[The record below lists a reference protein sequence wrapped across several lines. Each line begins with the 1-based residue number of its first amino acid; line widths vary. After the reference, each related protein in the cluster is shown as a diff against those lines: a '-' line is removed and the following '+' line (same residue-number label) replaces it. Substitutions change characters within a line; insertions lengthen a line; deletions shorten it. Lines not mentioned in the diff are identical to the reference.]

1 MQHARLSGAIKND
14 EWISDNDVADPN
26 PLPSL
31 PGYHVLVRPVAIRTE
46 TKGGIILPDQFK
58 DDVKYLTTVGRVL
71 AVGETAY
78 KDPNK
83 FPNGQWCKA
92 KDFVAYGRH
101 IAEMDVEA
109 YRNKSNVEKKEEPQQ
124 DFEIEEPDEVPITHE
139 TVEAEVEEEV
149 VEEPQQEIE
158 ELDGIKTKGAEKR
171 IRQLVSQRKERE
183 EVIAQQNAELAQL
196 RSELLNSQS
205 SNQTMEVDSLGSKE
219 AALQERIKLA
229 ENAYLSAYDEGEKEK
244 LLEAQNILQDAKT
257 DLKFVSARKKQLE
270 QIQTQVE
277 TNKTVDHQ
285 EAQGYTPQPQQAQQ
299 QYDPR
304 AVEWA
309 NNNDW
314 FGKDEVTTAVAL
326 AIDQQLKTEGYDPSS
341 SDFYDEVDSRLRK
354 ELPNKFRAA
363 DNTQKPPQQVAGSS
377 RKSSPSNKRK
387 VKLSTK
393 DVSLAKKWGIPLD
406 TYAAEKAKVDKVGD
420 GYTAIGNT

>member
-1 MQHARLSGAIKND
+1 M
-14 EWISDNDVADPN
+14 
-26 PLPSL
+26 
-31 PGYHVLVRPVAIRTE
+31 
-46 TKGGIILPDQFK
+46 
-58 DDVKYLTTVGRVL
+58 
-71 AVGETAY
+71 
-78 KDPNK
+78 
-83 FPNGQWCKA
+83 
-92 KDFVAYGRH
+92 
-101 IAEMDVEA
+101 
-109 YRNKSNVEKKEEPQQ
+109 
-124 DFEIEEPDEVPITHE
+124 
-139 TVEAEVEEEV
+139 EAEVEEEV
-149 VEEPQQEIE
+149 SEEPQQDDTIE

-171 IRQLVSQRKERE
+171 IRQLVTQRKERE
-183 EVIAQQNAELAQL
+183 EVIAQQNAELSKL
-196 RSELLNSQS
+196 RAELLNSQT
-205 SNQTMEVDSLGSKE
+205 SNQTMEVNSLGSKE

-229 ENAYLSAYDEGEKEK
+229 ESAYLSAYDDGDKEK
-244 LLEAQNILQDAKT
+244 LLESQNILQDAKT

-270 QIQTQVE
+270 NIQTQVD
-277 TNKTVDHQ
+277 TNKTRDHQ
-285 EAQGYTPQPQQAQQ
+285 EAQGYTPEPQQQ

-341 SDFYDEVDSRLRK
+341 SDFYEEVDIRLRK
-354 ELPNKFRAA
+354 ELPNKFRVA

-387 VKLSTK
+387 VKLSSK

-420 GYTAIGNT
+420 GYSVIGNK

>member
-1 MQHARLSGAIKND
+1 MSEETNS
-14 EWISDNDVADPN
+14 EW
-26 PLPSL
+26 
-31 PGYHVLVRPVAIRTE
+31 
-46 TKGGIILPDQFK
+46 
-58 DDVKYLTTVGRVL
+58 
-71 AVGETAY
+71 
-78 KDPNK
+78 
-83 FPNGQWCKA
+83 
-92 KDFVAYGRH
+92 
-101 IAEMDVEA
+101 AEMDVEA
-109 YRNKSNVEKKEEPQQ
+109 YRKKSNVEKKEEPQQ
-124 DFEIEEPDEVPITHE
+124 DFEVEEPDEVPITQE
-139 TVEAEVEEEV
+139 TVEAEVEEEGID
-149 VEEPQQEIE
+149 EPQQEDTIE

-171 IRQLVSQRKERE
+171 IRQLVTQRKERE
-183 EVIAQQNAELAQL
+183 EVIAQQNAELSKL
-196 RSELLNSQS
+196 RAELLNSQT
-205 SNQTMEVDSLGSKE
+205 SNQTMEVNSLGSKE

-229 ENAYLSAYDEGEKEK
+229 ESAYLSAYDEGDKEK
-244 LLEAQNILQDAKT
+244 LLESQNILQDAKT

-270 QIQTQVE
+270 NIQTQVD
-277 TNKTVDHQ
+277 TNKTRDHQ
-285 EAQGYTPQPQQAQQ
+285 EAQGYTPEPQQQ

-341 SDFYDEVDSRLRK
+341 SDFYEEVDIRLRK
-354 ELPNKFRAA
+354 ELPNKFRVA

-387 VKLSTK
+387 VKLSSK

-420 GYTAIGNT
+420 GYSVIGNK

>member
-1 MQHARLSGAIKND
+1 MSEETNT
-14 EWISDNDVADPN
+14 EW
-26 PLPSL
+26 
-31 PGYHVLVRPVAIRTE
+31 
-46 TKGGIILPDQFK
+46 
-58 DDVKYLTTVGRVL
+58 
-71 AVGETAY
+71 
-78 KDPNK
+78 
-83 FPNGQWCKA
+83 
-92 KDFVAYGRH
+92 
-101 IAEMDVEA
+101 AEMDVEA

-124 DFEIEEPDEVPITHE
+124 DFEVEEPDEVPITHE

-149 VEEPQQEIE
+149 AEEPQQDME

-171 IRQLVSQRKERE
+171 IRQLVSQRKDRE

-196 RSELLNSQS
+196 RSELLNSKS

-326 AIDQQLKTEGYDPSS
+326 AIDQQLKTEGYDPSG

>member
-1 MQHARLSGAIKND
+1 MSEETNS
-14 EWISDNDVADPN
+14 EW
-26 PLPSL
+26 
-31 PGYHVLVRPVAIRTE
+31 
-46 TKGGIILPDQFK
+46 
-58 DDVKYLTTVGRVL
+58 
-71 AVGETAY
+71 
-78 KDPNK
+78 
-83 FPNGQWCKA
+83 
-92 KDFVAYGRH
+92 
-101 IAEMDVEA
+101 AEMDVEA
-109 YRNKSNVEKKEEPQQ
+109 YRKKSNVEKKEEPQQ
-124 DFEIEEPDEVPITHE
+124 DFEVEEPDEVPITHE
-139 TVEAEVEEEV
+139 TVEAEVED
-149 VEEPQQEIE
+149 EPQQEDTIE

-171 IRQLVSQRKERE
+171 IRQLVTQRKERE
-183 EVIAQQNAELAQL
+183 EVIAQQNAELSKL
-196 RSELLNSQS
+196 RAELLNSQS
-205 SNQTMEVDSLGSKE
+205 SKQTMEVDSLGSKE

-229 ENAYLSAYDEGEKEK
+229 ENAYLSAYDEGDKEK
-244 LLEAQNILQDAKT
+244 LLESQNILQDAKT

-270 QIQTQVE
+270 NIQTQVD
-277 TNKTVDHQ
+277 TNKTRDHQ
-285 EAQGYTPQPQQAQQ
+285 EAQGYTPEPQQQ

-341 SDFYDEVDSRLRK
+341 SDFYEEVDIRLRK

-387 VKLSTK
+387 VKLSSK

-420 GYTAIGNT
+420 GYSVIGNK

>member
-1 MQHARLSGAIKND
+1 MSETTNS
-14 EWISDNDVADPN
+14 EW
-26 PLPSL
+26 
-31 PGYHVLVRPVAIRTE
+31 
-46 TKGGIILPDQFK
+46 
-58 DDVKYLTTVGRVL
+58 
-71 AVGETAY
+71 
-78 KDPNK
+78 
-83 FPNGQWCKA
+83 
-92 KDFVAYGRH
+92 
-101 IAEMDVEA
+101 AEMDVEA
-109 YRNKSNVEKKEEPQQ
+109 YRKKSNVEKKEEPQQ
-124 DFEIEEPDEVPITHE
+124 DFEVEEPDEVPLTHE

-149 VEEPQQEIE
+149 SEEPQQEDTIE

-171 IRQLVSQRKERE
+171 IRQLVTQRKERE
-183 EVIAQQNAELAQL
+183 EVIAQQNAELSKL
-196 RSELLNSQS
+196 RAELLNSQT
-205 SNQTMEVDSLGSKE
+205 SNQTMEVNSLGSKE

-229 ENAYLSAYDEGEKEK
+229 ESAYLSAYDDGDKEK
-244 LLEAQNILQDAKT
+244 LLESQNILQDAKT

-270 QIQTQVE
+270 NIQTQVD
-277 TNKTVDHQ
+277 TNKTRDHQ
-285 EAQGYTPQPQQAQQ
+285 EAQGYTPEPQQQ

-314 FGKDEVTTAVAL
+314 FGNDEVTTAVDL

-341 SDFYDEVDSRLRK
+341 SDFYEEVDIRLRK
-354 ELPNKFRAA
+354 ELPNKFRVA

-387 VKLSTK
+387 VKLSSK

-420 GYTAIGNT
+420 GYSVIGNK

>member
-1 MQHARLSGAIKND
+1 MSEATNN
-14 EWISDNDVADPN
+14 EW
-26 PLPSL
+26 
-31 PGYHVLVRPVAIRTE
+31 
-46 TKGGIILPDQFK
+46 
-58 DDVKYLTTVGRVL
+58 
-71 AVGETAY
+71 
-78 KDPNK
+78 
-83 FPNGQWCKA
+83 
-92 KDFVAYGRH
+92 
-101 IAEMDVEA
+101 AEMDVEA
-109 YRNKSNVEKKEEPQQ
+109 YRKRSNVEKKEEPQQ
-124 DFEIEEPDEVPITHE
+124 DFEVEEPDEVPLTHE

-149 VEEPQQEIE
+149 IEEPQQENTIE
-158 ELDGIKTKGAEKR
+158 ELVGIQTKGAEKR
-171 IRQLVSQRKERE
+171 IRQLVTQRKERE
-183 EVIAQQNAELAQL
+183 EVIAQQNAELSKL
-196 RSELLNSQS
+196 RAELLNSQT
-205 SNQTMEVDSLGSKE
+205 SNQTMEVNSLGSKE

-229 ENAYLSAYDEGEKEK
+229 ESAYLSAYDDGDKEK
-244 LLEAQNILQDAKT
+244 LLESQNILQDAKT

-270 QIQTQVE
+270 NIQTQVD
-277 TNKTVDHQ
+277 TNKTREHQ
-285 EAQGYTPQPQQAQQ
+285 EAQGYTPEPQQQ

-341 SDFYDEVDSRLRK
+341 SDFYEEVDIRLRK

-387 VKLSTK
+387 VKLSSK

-420 GYTAIGNT
+420 GYSVIGNK

>member
-1 MQHARLSGAIKND
+1 MSEATNN
-14 EWISDNDVADPN
+14 EW
-26 PLPSL
+26 
-31 PGYHVLVRPVAIRTE
+31 
-46 TKGGIILPDQFK
+46 
-58 DDVKYLTTVGRVL
+58 
-71 AVGETAY
+71 
-78 KDPNK
+78 
-83 FPNGQWCKA
+83 
-92 KDFVAYGRH
+92 
-101 IAEMDVEA
+101 AEMDVEA
-109 YRNKSNVEKKEEPQQ
+109 YRKRSNVEKKEEPQQ
-124 DFEIEEPDEVPITHE
+124 DFEVEEPDEVPLTHE

-149 VEEPQQEIE
+149 IEEPQQENTIE
-158 ELDGIKTKGAEKR
+158 ELDGIQTKGAEKR
-171 IRQLVSQRKERE
+171 IRQLVTQRKERE
-183 EVIAQQNAELAQL
+183 EVIAQQNAELSKL
-196 RSELLNSQS
+196 RAELLNSQS
-205 SNQTMEVDSLGSKE
+205 SKQTMEVDSLGSKE

-229 ENAYLSAYDEGEKEK
+229 ENAYLSAYDEGDKEK
-244 LLEAQNILQDAKT
+244 LLESQNILQDAKT

-270 QIQTQVE
+270 NIQTQVD
-277 TNKTVDHQ
+277 TNKTRDHQ
-285 EAQGYTPQPQQAQQ
+285 EAQGYTPEPQQQ

-309 NNNDW
+309 NKNDW

-341 SDFYDEVDSRLRK
+341 SDFYEEVDIRLRK

-387 VKLSTK
+387 VKLSSK

-420 GYTAIGNT
+420 GYSVIGNK

>member
-1 MQHARLSGAIKND
+1 MSEETNN
-14 EWISDNDVADPN
+14 EW
-26 PLPSL
+26 
-31 PGYHVLVRPVAIRTE
+31 
-46 TKGGIILPDQFK
+46 
-58 DDVKYLTTVGRVL
+58 
-71 AVGETAY
+71 
-78 KDPNK
+78 
-83 FPNGQWCKA
+83 
-92 KDFVAYGRH
+92 
-101 IAEMDVEA
+101 AEMDVEA
-109 YRNKSNVEKKEEPQQ
+109 YRKKSNVEKKEEPQQ
-124 DFEIEEPDEVPITHE
+124 DFEVEEPDEVPITHE
-139 TVEAEVEEEV
+139 TVEAEVED
-149 VEEPQQEIE
+149 EPQQEDTIE

-171 IRQLVSQRKERE
+171 IRQLVTQRKERE
-183 EVIAQQNAELAQL
+183 EVIAHQNAELSKL
-196 RSELLNSQS
+196 RAELLNSQT
-205 SNQTMEVDSLGSKE
+205 SNQTMEVNSLGSKE

-229 ENAYLSAYDEGEKEK
+229 ESAYLSAYDDGDKEK
-244 LLEAQNILQDAKT
+244 LLESQNILQDAKT

-270 QIQTQVE
+270 NIQTQVD
-277 TNKTVDHQ
+277 TNKTRDHQ
-285 EAQGYTPQPQQAQQ
+285 EAQGYIPEPQQQQ

-341 SDFYDEVDSRLRK
+341 SDFYEEVDNRLRK
-354 ELPNKFRAA
+354 ELPNKFRVA

-387 VKLSTK
+387 VKLSSK

-420 GYTAIGNT
+420 GYSVIGNK

>member
-1 MQHARLSGAIKND
+1 MSEETNS
-14 EWISDNDVADPN
+14 EW
-26 PLPSL
+26 
-31 PGYHVLVRPVAIRTE
+31 
-46 TKGGIILPDQFK
+46 
-58 DDVKYLTTVGRVL
+58 
-71 AVGETAY
+71 
-78 KDPNK
+78 
-83 FPNGQWCKA
+83 
-92 KDFVAYGRH
+92 
-101 IAEMDVEA
+101 AEMDVEA
-109 YRNKSNVEKKEEPQQ
+109 YRKKSNVEKKEEPQQ
-124 DFEIEEPDEVPITHE
+124 DFEVEEPDEVPITHE
-139 TVEAEVEEEV
+139 TVEAEVED
-149 VEEPQQEIE
+149 EPQQEDTIE

-171 IRQLVSQRKERE
+171 IRQLVTQRKERE
-183 EVIAQQNAELAQL
+183 EVIAQQNAELSKL
-196 RSELLNSQS
+196 RAELLNSQT
-205 SNQTMEVDSLGSKE
+205 SNQTMEVNSLGSKE

-229 ENAYLSAYDEGEKEK
+229 ESAYLSAYDDGDKEK
-244 LLEAQNILQDAKT
+244 LLESQNILQDAKT

-270 QIQTQVE
+270 NIQTQVD
-277 TNKTVDHQ
+277 TNKTNDYQ
-285 EAQGYTPQPQQAQQ
+285 EAQGYTPEPQQQ

-341 SDFYDEVDSRLRK
+341 SDFYEEVDIRLRK
-354 ELPNKFRAA
+354 ELPNKFRVA

-387 VKLSTK
+387 VKLSSK

-420 GYTAIGNT
+420 GYSVIGNK

>member
-1 MQHARLSGAIKND
+1 MSEETNS
-14 EWISDNDVADPN
+14 EW
-26 PLPSL
+26 
-31 PGYHVLVRPVAIRTE
+31 
-46 TKGGIILPDQFK
+46 
-58 DDVKYLTTVGRVL
+58 
-71 AVGETAY
+71 
-78 KDPNK
+78 
-83 FPNGQWCKA
+83 
-92 KDFVAYGRH
+92 
-101 IAEMDVEA
+101 AEMDVEA
-109 YRNKSNVEKKEEPQQ
+109 YRKKSNVEKKEEPQQ
-124 DFEIEEPDEVPITHE
+124 DFEVEEPDEVPITHE
-139 TVEAEVEEEV
+139 TVEAEVED
-149 VEEPQQEIE
+149 EPQQEDTIE

-171 IRQLVSQRKERE
+171 IRQLVTQRKERE
-183 EVIAQQNAELAQL
+183 EVIAQQNAELSKL
-196 RSELLNSQS
+196 RAELLNSQT
-205 SNQTMEVDSLGSKE
+205 SNQTMEVNSLGSKE

-229 ENAYLSAYDEGEKEK
+229 ESAYLSAYDDGDKEK
-244 LLEAQNILQDAKT
+244 LLESQNILQDAKT

-270 QIQTQVE
+270 NIQTQVD
-277 TNKTVDHQ
+277 TNKTRDHQ
-285 EAQGYTPQPQQAQQ
+285 EAQGYTPEPQQQ

-341 SDFYDEVDSRLRK
+341 SDFYEEVDIRLRK
-354 ELPNKFRAA
+354 ELPNKFRVA

-387 VKLSTK
+387 VKLSSK

-420 GYTAIGNT
+420 GYSVIGNK

>member
-1 MQHARLSGAIKND
+1 MSEETNT
-14 EWISDNDVADPN
+14 EW
-26 PLPSL
+26 
-31 PGYHVLVRPVAIRTE
+31 
-46 TKGGIILPDQFK
+46 
-58 DDVKYLTTVGRVL
+58 
-71 AVGETAY
+71 
-78 KDPNK
+78 
-83 FPNGQWCKA
+83 
-92 KDFVAYGRH
+92 
-101 IAEMDVEA
+101 AEMDVEA

-149 VEEPQQEIE
+149 AEEPQQEME

-277 TNKTVDHQ
+277 ANKTVDHQ

>member
-1 MQHARLSGAIKND
+1 MSEETNN
-14 EWISDNDVADPN
+14 EW
-26 PLPSL
+26 
-31 PGYHVLVRPVAIRTE
+31 
-46 TKGGIILPDQFK
+46 
-58 DDVKYLTTVGRVL
+58 
-71 AVGETAY
+71 
-78 KDPNK
+78 
-83 FPNGQWCKA
+83 
-92 KDFVAYGRH
+92 
-101 IAEMDVEA
+101 AEMDVEA
-109 YRNKSNVEKKEEPQQ
+109 YRKKSNVEKKEEPQQ
-124 DFEIEEPDEVPITHE
+124 DFEVEEPDEVPITHE
-139 TVEAEVEEEV
+139 TVEAEVED
-149 VEEPQQEIE
+149 EPQQEDTIE

-171 IRQLVSQRKERE
+171 IRQLVTQRKERE
-183 EVIAQQNAELAQL
+183 EVIAQQNAELSKL
-196 RSELLNSQS
+196 RAELLNSQT
-205 SNQTMEVDSLGSKE
+205 SNQTMEVNSLGSKE

-229 ENAYLSAYDEGEKEK
+229 ESAYLSAYDDGDKEK
-244 LLEAQNILQDAKT
+244 LLESQNILQDAKT

-270 QIQTQVE
+270 NIQTQVD
-277 TNKTVDHQ
+277 TNKTRDHQ
-285 EAQGYTPQPQQAQQ
+285 EAQGYTPEPQQQ

-341 SDFYDEVDSRLRK
+341 SDFYEEVDIRLRK
-354 ELPNKFRAA
+354 ELPNKFRVA

-387 VKLSTK
+387 VKLSSK

-420 GYTAIGNT
+420 GYSVIGNK

>member
-1 MQHARLSGAIKND
+1 
-14 EWISDNDVADPN
+14 
-26 PLPSL
+26 
-31 PGYHVLVRPVAIRTE
+31 
-46 TKGGIILPDQFK
+46 
-58 DDVKYLTTVGRVL
+58 
-71 AVGETAY
+71 
-78 KDPNK
+78 
-83 FPNGQWCKA
+83 
-92 KDFVAYGRH
+92 
-101 IAEMDVEA
+101 MDVEA

-149 VEEPQQEIE
+149 AEEPQQEME

>member
-1 MQHARLSGAIKND
+1 MSEETNS
-14 EWISDNDVADPN
+14 EW
-26 PLPSL
+26 
-31 PGYHVLVRPVAIRTE
+31 
-46 TKGGIILPDQFK
+46 
-58 DDVKYLTTVGRVL
+58 
-71 AVGETAY
+71 
-78 KDPNK
+78 
-83 FPNGQWCKA
+83 
-92 KDFVAYGRH
+92 
-101 IAEMDVEA
+101 AEMDVEA
-109 YRNKSNVEKKEEPQQ
+109 YRKKSNVEKKEEPQQ
-124 DFEIEEPDEVPITHE
+124 DFEVEEPDEVPITQE
-139 TVEAEVEEEV
+139 TVEAEVEEEGID
-149 VEEPQQEIE
+149 EPQQEDTIE

-171 IRQLVSQRKERE
+171 IRQLVTQRKERE
-183 EVIAQQNAELAQL
+183 EVIAQQNAELSKL
-196 RSELLNSQS
+196 RAELLNSQT
-205 SNQTMEVDSLGSKE
+205 SNQTMEVNSLGSKE

-229 ENAYLSAYDEGEKEK
+229 ESAYLSAYDDGDKEK
-244 LLEAQNILQDAKT
+244 LLESQNILQDAKT

-270 QIQTQVE
+270 NIQTQVD
-277 TNKTVDHQ
+277 TNKTRDHQ
-285 EAQGYTPQPQQAQQ
+285 EAQGYTPEPQQQ

-341 SDFYDEVDSRLRK
+341 SDFYEEVDNRLRK
-354 ELPNKFRAA
+354 ELPNKFRVA

-387 VKLSTK
+387 VKLSSK

-420 GYTAIGNT
+420 GYSVIGNK

>member
-1 MQHARLSGAIKND
+1 MSEETNS
-14 EWISDNDVADPN
+14 EW
-26 PLPSL
+26 
-31 PGYHVLVRPVAIRTE
+31 
-46 TKGGIILPDQFK
+46 
-58 DDVKYLTTVGRVL
+58 
-71 AVGETAY
+71 
-78 KDPNK
+78 
-83 FPNGQWCKA
+83 
-92 KDFVAYGRH
+92 
-101 IAEMDVEA
+101 AEMDVEA
-109 YRNKSNVEKKEEPQQ
+109 YRKKSNVEKKEEPQQ
-124 DFEIEEPDEVPITHE
+124 DFEVEEPDEVPITHE
-139 TVEAEVEEEV
+139 TMEAEVED
-149 VEEPQQEIE
+149 EPQQEDTIE

-171 IRQLVSQRKERE
+171 IRQLVTQRKERE
-183 EVIAQQNAELAQL
+183 EVIAQQNAELSKL
-196 RSELLNSQS
+196 RAELLNSQT
-205 SNQTMEVDSLGSKE
+205 SNQTMEVNSLGSKE

-229 ENAYLSAYDEGEKEK
+229 ESAYLSAYDDGDKEK
-244 LLEAQNILQDAKT
+244 LLESQNILQDAKT

-270 QIQTQVE
+270 NIQTQVD
-277 TNKTVDHQ
+277 TNKTRDHQ
-285 EAQGYTPQPQQAQQ
+285 EAQGYTPEPQQQ

-341 SDFYDEVDSRLRK
+341 SDFYEEVDIRLRK
-354 ELPNKFRAA
+354 ELPNKFRVA

-387 VKLSTK
+387 VKLSSK

-420 GYTAIGNT
+420 GYSVIGNK

>member
-1 MQHARLSGAIKND
+1 MSEATNS
-14 EWISDNDVADPN
+14 EW
-26 PLPSL
+26 
-31 PGYHVLVRPVAIRTE
+31 
-46 TKGGIILPDQFK
+46 
-58 DDVKYLTTVGRVL
+58 
-71 AVGETAY
+71 
-78 KDPNK
+78 
-83 FPNGQWCKA
+83 
-92 KDFVAYGRH
+92 
-101 IAEMDVEA
+101 AEMDVEA
-109 YRNKSNVEKKEEPQQ
+109 YRKKSNVEKKEEPQQ
-124 DFEIEEPDEVPITHE
+124 DFEVEEPDEVPITHE
-139 TVEAEVEEEV
+139 TVEAEVED
-149 VEEPQQEIE
+149 EPQQEDTIE

-171 IRQLVSQRKERE
+171 IRQLVTQRKERE
-183 EVIAQQNAELAQL
+183 EVIAQQNAELSKL
-196 RSELLNSQS
+196 RAELLNSQT
-205 SNQTMEVDSLGSKE
+205 SNQTMEVNSLGSKE

-229 ENAYLSAYDEGEKEK
+229 ESAYLSAYDDGDKEK
-244 LLEAQNILQDAKT
+244 LLESQNILQDAKT

-270 QIQTQVE
+270 NIQTQVD
-277 TNKTVDHQ
+277 TNKTRDHQ
-285 EAQGYTPQPQQAQQ
+285 EAQGYTPEPQQQ

-341 SDFYDEVDSRLRK
+341 SDFYEEVDNRLRK
-354 ELPNKFRAA
+354 ELPNKFRVA

-387 VKLSTK
+387 VKLSSK

-420 GYTAIGNT
+420 GYSVIGNK

>member
-1 MQHARLSGAIKND
+1 
-14 EWISDNDVADPN
+14 
-26 PLPSL
+26 
-31 PGYHVLVRPVAIRTE
+31 
-46 TKGGIILPDQFK
+46 
-58 DDVKYLTTVGRVL
+58 
-71 AVGETAY
+71 
-78 KDPNK
+78 
-83 FPNGQWCKA
+83 
-92 KDFVAYGRH
+92 
-101 IAEMDVEA
+101 MDVEA
-109 YRNKSNVEKKEEPQQ
+109 YRKKSNVEKKEEPQQ
-124 DFEIEEPDEVPITHE
+124 DFEVEEPDEVPITHE
-139 TVEAEVEEEV
+139 TVEAEVED
-149 VEEPQQEIE
+149 EPQQEDTIE

-171 IRQLVSQRKERE
+171 IRQLVTQRKERE
-183 EVIAQQNAELAQL
+183 EVIAQQNAELSKL
-196 RSELLNSQS
+196 RAELLNSQT
-205 SNQTMEVDSLGSKE
+205 SNQTMEVNSLGSKE

-229 ENAYLSAYDEGEKEK
+229 ESAYLSAYDDGDKEK
-244 LLEAQNILQDAKT
+244 LLESQNILQDAKT

-270 QIQTQVE
+270 NIQTQVD
-277 TNKTVDHQ
+277 TNKTRDHQ
-285 EAQGYTPQPQQAQQ
+285 EAQGYTPEPQQQ

-341 SDFYDEVDSRLRK
+341 SDFYEEVDIRLRK
-354 ELPNKFRAA
+354 ELPNKFRVA

-387 VKLSTK
+387 VKLSSK

-420 GYTAIGNT
+420 GYSVIGNK

>member
-1 MQHARLSGAIKND
+1 MSEETNT
-14 EWISDNDVADPN
+14 EW
-26 PLPSL
+26 
-31 PGYHVLVRPVAIRTE
+31 
-46 TKGGIILPDQFK
+46 
-58 DDVKYLTTVGRVL
+58 
-71 AVGETAY
+71 
-78 KDPNK
+78 
-83 FPNGQWCKA
+83 
-92 KDFVAYGRH
+92 
-101 IAEMDVEA
+101 AEMDVEA

-149 VEEPQQEIE
+149 VEEPQQEME